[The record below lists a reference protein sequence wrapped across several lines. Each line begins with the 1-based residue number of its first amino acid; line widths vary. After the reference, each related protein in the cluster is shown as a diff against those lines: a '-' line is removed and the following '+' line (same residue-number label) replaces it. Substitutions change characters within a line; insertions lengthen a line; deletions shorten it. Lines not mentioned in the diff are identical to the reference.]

1 MKIKWTHEALERLF
15 EIEDF
20 ISQESPEQ
28 AEKFVDQII
37 EHAESLS
44 EIPLRGRTVP
54 EISNPDIRELIFRRY
69 RIVYRII
76 GNNLDILTF
85 FEGHRLLRIGEVDIA
100 DIYES
105 T

>member
-20 ISQESPEQ
+20 ISQDSPER
-28 AEKFVDQII
+28 AEKFVAQII

-44 EIPLRGRTVP
+44 DKTLRGRTVP
-54 EISNPDIRELIFRRY
+54 EISNPDIRELIFRKY
-69 RIVYRII
+69 RIVCRIN

-85 FEGHRLLRIGEVDIA
+85 FEGHRLLRIEEVDIL
-100 DIYES
+100 
-105 T
+105 